1 MEMQIPD
8 SGPRRRNGVGFG
20 VDSGPECQLGT
31 VSEARVVSWAR
42 FPENLAVF
50 GNGKTGIGNT
60 SLLPGGTE
68 FHSFGAFGKVFE
80 KFPHFFGLIFFQS
93 SPQNHFRTEVACL
106 FLNF

>member
-1 MEMQIPD
+1 MGMEMQIPD

-50 GNGKTGIGNT
+50 GNGKTAK
-60 SLLPGGTE
+60 LGTLVCCLGVPSSTLSAPLAR
-68 FHSFGAFGKVFE
+68 FLKN
-80 KFPHFFGLIFFQS
+80 FP
-93 SPQNHFRTEVACL
+93 T
-106 FLNF
+106 FLG